1 LALVLVALAAEP
13 ALAHVGPSPQTN
25 NRYLTL
31 VPEPGAVRLVYTLI
45 FGDSPGAAARRR
57 MDRDGDGR
65 LSADEQRAF
74 ADAIADVIAAGLEIE
89 LDGERVD
96 LAWSRVDLGISTTEV
111 EAGAFSVDLS
121 AVLCA
126 ESAGEHV
133 LRLIDGFRVPPV
145 GEGALSVEP
154 SREVEI
160 LRSAMGAREG
170 RRLAFKWMGRG
181 PIADDGYALVFRA
194 QDGAK
199 PPRECEESPPA
210 ELEAPEESRE
220 VAPARLVEDAE
231 ELAPE
236 GGGGPGR
243 GALAGAALAVALA
256 VLFAVGLFRRRR

>member
-1 LALVLVALAAEP
+1 
-13 ALAHVGPSPQTN
+13 
-25 NRYLTL
+25 
-31 VPEPGAVRLVYTLI
+31 
-45 FGDSPGAAARRR
+45 
-57 MDRDGDGR
+57 
-65 LSADEQRAF
+65 
-74 ADAIADVIAAGLEIE
+74 
-89 LDGERVD
+89 VD